1 MLLKIKNLS
10 MLNKILFFISL
21 LLLFIWVIPTMISYY
36 KDVQQYDI
44 KNKEL
49 QSISMKN
56 DISGE
61 AKVFNTQEFKTEME
75 ELFSSVNISSLKDNR
90 YEVNIA
96 MDRGDIEKFN
106 KFLETLSL
114 RYLVKVV
121 GPLNFEEKSNK
132 LEVNFTVETL

>member
-10 MLNKILFFISL
+10 MLNKVLFFISL
-21 LLLFIWVIPTMISYY
+21 LLLFVWVIPTMVSYY

-61 AKVFNTQEFKTEME
+61 AKAFNSQDFKTEME
-75 ELFSSVNISSLKDNR
+75 ELFSSVNISSMKDNK

-96 MDRGDIEKFN
+96 MDRDNIEKFN

-121 GPLNFEEKSNK
+121 GPLNFEERNK
-132 LEVNFTVETL
+132 RLEVDFTVETL